1 MTPDSEQQ
9 AGAAVSLRVAVVGSG
24 PAGFYATEA
33 LLKQSGVVVDMFER
47 LPAPFGLV
55 RFGVAPDHQ
64 RIKKAAAAFERT
76 ASHAA
81 FRFFGNVEIGRDV
94 TIDELRSHYDQVLI
108 AIGAAADRRLNVPGE
123 DLEGSHA
130 ATNFVGWYNGH
141 PDYTHHRFDLS
152 HERAVVIGVGNVALD
167 VTRIL
172 VRSPDELA
180 TTDIAGYALDALRQS
195 RVREVVVIGRR
206 SPAQAAF
213 DAGEIEDI
221 AALSGVEV
229 RVNPADLE
237 IAAET
242 AGTLTQAARH
252 NLAVLRRLAD
262 APRATNPERIVSLR
276 FLFSPRELIGRGG
289 HVAGLRVERNR
300 LEVGADGLPHAVGT
314 GQHDVIDT
322 GFVLRSIGYRGVG
335 LRGLPFDERSGTIPN
350 VAGRVAES
358 PDGPLIPGLY
368 VTGWIKRGPTGLIG
382 ANKPDAQETVRA
394 MLDDAARPS
403 AGQPAPGGVERLLAE
418 RGVRVVSYPE
428 WRHLDQEEVRNG
440 QRLGKVREKFW
451 STVAMLEALTRR

>member
-1 MTPDSEQQ
+1 
-9 AGAAVSLRVAVVGSG
+9 
-24 PAGFYATEA
+24 
-33 LLKQSGVVVDMFER
+33 MFER

-94 TIDELRSHYDQVLI
+94 TIEELRTHYDQVLI

-152 HERAVVIGVGNVALD
+152 HERAVVVGVGNVALD

-180 TTDIAGYALDALRQS
+180 TTDIAGYALEALRKS
-195 RVREVVVIGRR
+195 RVREVVVFGRR

-213 DAGEIEDI
+213 DAGEVEDI
-221 AALSGVEV
+221 AELSGVEV
-229 RVNPADLE
+229 RVDPADLE
-237 IAAET
+237 VAAST
-242 AGTLTQAARH
+242 SGNLTQAARH
-252 NLAVLRRLAD
+252 NLAVLRKLAE
-262 APRATNPERIVSLR
+262 APRAANPERIVSLR
-276 FLFSPRELIGRGG
+276 FLFSPRELIGAGG
-289 HVAGLRVERNR
+289 KVSALRVERNC
-300 LEVGADGLPHAVGT
+300 LQVGADGLPHAVGT
-314 GQHDVIDT
+314 GNHETIQT
-322 GFVLRSIGYRGVG
+322 GLVLRSIGYRGVG
-335 LRGLPFDERSGTIPN
+335 MRGLPFDERAGIIPN
-350 VAGRVAES
+350 VGGRVVES
-358 PDGPLIPGLY
+358 AGGPVLAGLY

-394 MLDDAARPS
+394 MLDDLAHRETR
-403 AGQPAPGGVERLLAE
+403 QAPLGDVEALLAE
-418 RGVRVVSYPE
+418 RQVRAVSYPE

-440 QRLGKVREKFW
+440 QRVGKVREKFW